1 MGSWLDNAIFYEVYP
16 QSFKDT
22 NADGIGDLPGIIEK
36 LDYIREL
43 GCNALWLN
51 PCFDSPLQDAGYD
64 ISDYYTVHPRYG
76 TNTDLRR
83 LFREAHRRD
92 MHVILDLVP
101 GHTSDQHPWF
111 RASCRGEEN
120 PYTKRYVWTQDKTQ
134 CFDLKR
140 PGGDQSS
147 NIRSFILGVGERDGL
162 CAVNYYTCQPCLNY
176 GFEVVSAPYQS
187 GTDSPEAIA
196 TREAIQDVMRFWLR
210 MGCDGFRVDMA
221 GSLVK
226 NDPDGM
232 GNVKLWQKFR
242 AFLDAEFPQAVM
254 ISEWGRPDLSLL
266 AGFHMD
272 FLLHNGPSHY
282 LDLFRVERPYFSRSG
297 GDFSEFLAVYRR
309 NLELTAGKGL
319 ICIPTGD
326 HDMVRMAGKLDQEE
340 LKIAYAFLLTMP
352 GAPFLYYG
360 DEIGMRWVEGL
371 TSKEGSRSLRAGSRT
386 PMQWDDDV
394 NDGFSDA
401 RPDKLYLPL
410 DPDPHRPRVR
420 AQMETEGS
428 LWREVR
434 RLIRLRLNNEPLQ
447 SGARVEFLFAE
458 KNAYPLVYRRTGETG
473 SVLVVLNPLGQDV
486 ECTCSLPE
494 LGEVLYS
501 NHGAAAVR
509 DGRLSVPRASA
520 TIFRCATGGI

>member
-1 MGSWLDNAIFYEVYP
+1 MGSWLDSAIFYEIYP
-16 QSFKDT
+16 QSFRDA
-22 NADGIGDLPGIIEK
+22 NADGVGDIPGIIEK
-36 LDYIREL
+36 LDYVREL
-43 GCNALWLN
+43 GCNAIWLN
-51 PCFDSPLQDAGYD
+51 PCFESPFQDAGYD
-64 ISDYYTVHPRYG
+64 ISDYYTVAPRYG
-76 TNTDLRR
+76 TNSDLRC
-83 LFREAHRRD
+83 LFREVHRRD
-92 MHVILDLVP
+92 MHIILDLVP
-101 GHTSDQHPWF
+101 GHTSDRHPWF
-111 RASCRGEEN
+111 QASCRGEEN

-176 GFEVVSAPYQS
+176 GFEVVNAPYQS
-187 GTDSPEAIA
+187 ATDSPEAAA
-196 TREAIQDVMRFWLR
+196 TREAIKDVMRFWLR

-226 NDPDGM
+226 NDPEGA
-232 GNVKLWQKFR
+232 GNVRLWQEFR
-242 AFLDAEFPQAVM
+242 SFLDEEFPRAVM

-282 LDLFRVERPYFSRSG
+282 LDLFRVERPYFSRGG
-297 GDFSEFLAVYRR
+297 GDFSQFLSVYRS
-309 NLELTAGKGL
+309 NMDLTAGRGL
-319 ICIPTGD
+319 ICIPSGD
-326 HDMVRMAGKLDQEE
+326 HDMVRLAGRLDQEE
-340 LKIAYAFLLTMP
+340 MKIAFAFLLSMP
-352 GAPFLYYG
+352 GAPFIYYG

-386 PMQWDDDV
+386 PMQWEDDV

-410 DPDPHRPRVR
+410 DPDRERPRVQR
-420 AQMETEGS
+420 QMETEGS
-428 LWREVR
+428 LWREVSK
-434 RLIRLRLNNEPLQ
+434 LIRLRLENEPLQ
-447 SGARVEFLFAE
+447 SNAPVEFLFAE
-458 KNAYPLVYRRTGETG
+458 PEAYPLVYRRRGREG
-473 SVLVVLNPLGQDV
+473 SVLVVLNPQGEDV
-486 ECTCSLPE
+486 TCECPLPP

-509 DGRLSVPRASA
+509 DGALLVPAASA
-520 TIFRCATGGI
+520 TFFRC